1 MSLRFRLTGAC
12 AVVLLAGCG
21 SWGRVGSQPGTKPGE
36 TLAQVLDLTAVY
48 RKLGRL
54 TAGAPLPFV
63 ADVAFLAGAGDSTV
77 AIIGL
82 SLENRALAFQRDGEG
97 FAARYRV
104 QLSAEPAA
112 GGPVIQRTKDQVVRV
127 TAFPETQ
134 RNDESILY
142 QDGITLPPGSW
153 RISLQLTDQ
162 VAGLSKTSRATAL
175 YTVPAY
181 TPGTVSPP
189 YLAYQS
195 RGRGT
200 RTAPIGLIL
209 NPRGSLAYGG
219 DTATAYVE
227 AYMMPG
233 PTAVPIVLLDA
244 RDSVILVD
252 TLRFVGGREVESA
265 ALRFAPDSA
274 PLGELRIRQG
284 IGAAAESTTAIVSF
298 SSNWVVTNFE
308 DMVALLRYFPDSPEL
323 DSLRKAPVADRS
335 RRWKAFW
342 RASDPNQATPSN
354 ERLDRYFKLLAI
366 ANQRYRDEGV
376 PGWRTDR
383 GEVLI
388 RLGDA
393 DEVFDASPQSQGR
406 LIRWSYTQYQL
417 VIYFVDESGFGR
429 FRLTPASRSEFERVY
444 ARVSRQAE

>member
-1 MSLRFRLTGAC
+1 
-12 AVVLLAGCG
+12 
-21 SWGRVGSQPGTKPGE
+21 
-36 TLAQVLDLTAVY
+36 
-48 RKLGRL
+48 
-54 TAGAPLPFV
+54 
-63 ADVAFLAGAGDSTV
+63 
-77 AIIGL
+77 
-82 SLENRALAFQRDGEG
+82 
-97 FAARYRV
+97 V

-112 GGPVIQRTKDQVVRV
+112 GGTPIVHTKDQVVRV
-127 TAFPETQ
+127 TTFPETQ

-142 QDGITLPPGSW
+142 QDGLTLTPGSW
-153 RISLQLTDQ
+153 RISLQLTDL
-162 VAGLSKTSRATAL
+162 VAGLSKTAKATSL
-175 YTVPAY
+175 YDVPAY
-181 TPGTVSPP
+181 TPGTVSAP

-195 RGRGT
+195 RGRGL

-227 AYMMPG
+227 AYAMTG
-233 PTAVPIVLLDA
+233 PTKVPISIIDG
-244 RDSVILVD
+244 RDSVILTD
-252 TLRFVGGREVESA
+252 TLRFTGGKEVESA

-308 DMVALLRYFPDSPEL
+308 DMVALLRYFPDSPQL
-323 DSLRKAPVADRS
+323 DSLRKAPVAERS
-335 RRWKAFW
+335 RLWKAFW
-342 RASDPNQATPSN
+342 RASDPNTATPSN
-354 ERLDRYFKLLAI
+354 ELLDRYFRLLGI

-406 LIRWSYTQYQL
+406 LIRWTYTQYQL
-417 VIYFVDESGFGR
+417 QLYFVDETGFGR
-429 FRLTPASRSEFERVY
+429 YRLTPASRSEFERVY
-444 ARVSRQAE
+444 SRVSRQVE